1 MNLLLT
7 IFYILL
13 LVSASVLCIALVV
26 YLGRI
31 TKSVKEIETNI
42 KDLSAQMKPLIGS
55 TTSLSEKLNSLTDD
69 AKGQFGI
76 LKGIVSEIKVRA
88 DAIFDLEEKIRGGI
102 EEHAVDLIK
111 NLSSVVNGVSA
122 FWSAYR
128 KK

>member
-1 MNLLLT
+1 MDILN

-13 LVSASVLCIALVV
+13 LISASALCIALVF
-26 YLGRI
+26 YLGKI
-31 TKSVKEIETNI
+31 TKSVKEIESSM
-42 KDLSAQMKPLIGS
+42 KDLTGQMKPLIVS
-55 TTSLSEKLNSLTDD
+55 TTALSEKLNSLTDD

-76 LKGIVSEIKVRA
+76 LKGIVGEIKERA
-88 DAIFDLEEKIRGGI
+88 DAIFDLEEKIRSGI